1 MWISLVAFAGYV
13 DLKWLYVSVW
23 YYRFKFSNTAM
34 YNCFSFTLYPADCR
48 LSSVRTLC
56 FSRTAK
62 FSRHCVLNVGTPLRA
77 LMPERRIP
85 PNGYRIHKRRVC
97 SHQLIPL
104 RCDGVFLCY
113 NYMVCISKFVS
124 HFTYYIA
131 KFNAAFCPVR
141 GKENNLM
148 NIILVRAKTRC

>member
-23 YYRFKFSNTAM
+23 YYRFKFNNTAM
-34 YNCFSFTLYPADCR
+34 YNCFSFTLYPAYCR

-62 FSRHCVLNVGTPLRA
+62 FSNVGTPLRVFA

-85 PNGYRIHKRRVC
+85 PNGYRIHKRRVY

-104 RCDGVFLCY
+104 RRDGVFRCY
-113 NYMVCISKFVS
+113 SYMVYISKFVS
-124 HFTYYIA
+124 HFVYYIA

-148 NIILVRAKTRC
+148 NIILVRAKARC